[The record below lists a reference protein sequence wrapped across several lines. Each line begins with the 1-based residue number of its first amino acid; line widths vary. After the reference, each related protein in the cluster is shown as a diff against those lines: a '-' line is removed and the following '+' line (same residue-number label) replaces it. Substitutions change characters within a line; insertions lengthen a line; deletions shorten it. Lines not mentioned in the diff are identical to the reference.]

1 MNLFGLDAVQVDE
14 LSLQRGSV
22 RERGLDARFQTAVNL
37 SVDELLLLVLC
48 VDDE

>member
-1 MNLFGLDAVQVDE
+1 MQVDE

-22 RERGLDARFQTAVNL
+22 RERRLDAPFQTAVNL
-37 SVDELLLLVLC
+37 NVDELLLLVSC